1 MSIQVPAKSE
11 NFIVTPEFEL
21 LVGISGKMLQEGK
34 TANTLLLGP
43 AGCGKTRTAEQ
54 LAAYLDLP
62 YLHINC
68 SSIREASMLF
78 GTREVK
84 DGQTYTRPSL
94 FTQTI
99 EKGGAVIMLDEMS
112 KANKLLQVIFTR
124 LTLEHSVGD
133 SKLPAGSIVFVTG
146 NNSSDGVGDTL
157 SAHVLNRLCVINVRK
172 PDARRWNLWATDN
185 GISRIIRTWVAMNPS
200 CLASYLDG
208 GQEQNPYIFDPAKPI
223 TSFVT
228 PRSLV
233 GANEVVNNSGK
244 LGQYV
249 TKAALAGLCGGAF
262 AESVDA
268 FMKMEKEWLKVADI
282 LADPEN
288 IAIPTNPAVL
298 FHAMFNAVDTIDTQ
312 DELTSFM
319 KFVKRL
325 KSEEIQ
331 ACFNSMVF
339 ESKRTAKLARNNDEL
354 RAWGMKNIEL
364 LI

>member
-1 MSIQVPAKSE
+1 MANKTINFNNPVELSDIPNLIATIGHHRTVMLRGEPGIGKSTVLTMVKQILG
-11 NFIVTPEFEL
+11 NVYDYIYVDCPVMDVSDIVMRIPNHETKTLESYVSEL
-21 LVGISGKMLQEGK
+21 FKMDSPK
-34 TANTLLLGP
+34 P
-43 AGCGKTRTAEQ
+43 K
-54 LAAYLDLP
+54 
-62 YLHINC
+62 
-68 SSIREASMLF
+68 
-78 GTREVK
+78 
-84 DGQTYTRPSL
+84 
-94 FTQTI
+94 
-99 EKGGAVIMLDEMS
+99 VIMLDEMS

-339 ESKRTAKLARNNDEL
+339 ESKRTTKLARNNDEL

>member
-1 MSIQVPAKSE
+1 MSSKTINFNTPVELNDVPNLIATIGTIRTILLRGEPGIGKSTVLKNLE
-11 NFIVTPEFEL
+11 TILGNGYDYIYVDCPVMDVSDIVMRIPNHETKTLESYVSEL
-21 LVGISGKMLQEGK
+21 FKMDSPK
-34 TANTLLLGP
+34 P
-43 AGCGKTRTAEQ
+43 K
-54 LAAYLDLP
+54 
-62 YLHINC
+62 
-68 SSIREASMLF
+68 
-78 GTREVK
+78 
-84 DGQTYTRPSL
+84 
-94 FTQTI
+94 
-99 EKGGAVIMLDEMS
+99 VIMLDEMS

>member
-1 MSIQVPAKSE
+1 MANKTINFNNPVELSDIPNLIATIGHHRTVMLRGEPGIGKSTVLTMVKQILGNE
-11 NFIVTPEFEL
+11 YDPIYADCPVLDVSDVVMRIPNHETKTLESYVSEL
-21 LVGISGKMLQEGK
+21 FK
-34 TANTLLLGP
+34 
-43 AGCGKTRTAEQ
+43 
-54 LAAYLDLP
+54 LDSP
-62 YLHINC
+62 
-68 SSIREASMLF
+68 
-78 GTREVK
+78 K
-84 DGQTYTRPSL
+84 P
-94 FTQTI
+94 
-99 EKGGAVIMLDEMS
+99 KVIMLDEVS

>member
-1 MSIQVPAKSE
+1 MANKTINFNNPVELSDIPNLIATIGHHRTVMLRGEPGIGKSTVLTMVKQILGNE
-11 NFIVTPEFEL
+11 YDPIYADCPVLDVSDVVMRIPNHQTKSLESYVSEL
-21 LVGISGKMLQEGK
+21 FK
-34 TANTLLLGP
+34 
-43 AGCGKTRTAEQ
+43 
-54 LAAYLDLP
+54 LDSP
-62 YLHINC
+62 KPKI
-68 SSIREASMLF
+68 
-78 GTREVK
+78 
-84 DGQTYTRPSL
+84 
-94 FTQTI
+94 
-99 EKGGAVIMLDEMS
+99 IMLDEVS

-124 LTLEHSVGD
+124 LMLERTVGD
-133 SKLPAGSIVFVTG
+133 VKLPAGSIVFATG
-146 NNSSDGVGDTL
+146 NNSSDGVGDTM

-339 ESKRTAKLARNNDEL
+339 ESKRTTKLARNNDEL

>member
-1 MSIQVPAKSE
+1 MANKTINFNNPVELSDIPNLIATIGHHRTVMLRGEPGIGKSTVLTMVKQILG
-11 NFIVTPEFEL
+11 NGYDYIYVDCPVMDVSDIVMRIPNHETKTLESYVSEL
-21 LVGISGKMLQEGK
+21 FKMDSPK
-34 TANTLLLGP
+34 P
-43 AGCGKTRTAEQ
+43 K
-54 LAAYLDLP
+54 
-62 YLHINC
+62 
-68 SSIREASMLF
+68 
-78 GTREVK
+78 
-84 DGQTYTRPSL
+84 
-94 FTQTI
+94 
-99 EKGGAVIMLDEMS
+99 VIMLDEMS

-124 LTLEHSVGD
+124 LMLERTVGD
-133 SKLPAGSIVFVTG
+133 VKLPAGSIVFATG

>member
-1 MSIQVPAKSE
+1 MANKTINFNNPVELSDIPNLIATIGHHRTVMLRGEPGIGKSTVLTMVKQILGNE
-11 NFIVTPEFEL
+11 YDPIYADCPVLDVSDVVMRIPNHQTKSLESYVSEL
-21 LVGISGKMLQEGK
+21 F
-34 TANTLLLGP
+34 
-43 AGCGKTRTAEQ
+43 R
-54 LAAYLDLP
+54 LDSP
-62 YLHINC
+62 KPKI
-68 SSIREASMLF
+68 
-78 GTREVK
+78 
-84 DGQTYTRPSL
+84 
-94 FTQTI
+94 
-99 EKGGAVIMLDEMS
+99 IMLDEVS

-124 LTLEHSVGD
+124 LMLERTVGD
-133 SKLPAGSIVFVTG
+133 VKLPAGSIVFATG
-146 NNSSDGVGDTL
+146 NNSSDGVGDTM